1 MNFFIALTALLL
13 GFGNGMPVGNITD
26 PSAMKHHLLHILEK
40 GGKGGHKVH
49 VDRQQNFEII
59 DDGKVPIKCT
69 DVYVPG
75 LISAVLLS

>member
-1 MNFFIALTALLL
+1 MNFFIALTALLLGVL

-26 PSAMKHHLLHILEK
+26 PSAMKHHLLHILENE
-40 GGKGGHKVH
+40 GKEGHKVH

-69 DVYVPG
+69 DVCVPG
-75 LISAVLLS
+75 S